1 MTQQTGKKRRLS
13 RRAGIGIAAA
23 AILVAGATFVSQ
35 PRWLDRALGAV
46 IPGASADDASQ
57 PVNLWAITGTHELYI
72 MRGQTDTVHIYD
84 VATGTTRYPTPK
96 GTFRIRK
103 IVWNPGWTPP
113 PDADWARGKRA
124 RGPGDPGNPMKVAKI
139 FFKEPDYYI
148 HGTGDTN
155 SLGWDASHG
164 CIRMHPDDVARVAQ
178 VVMNAGG
185 VAHDWDWVKRTLHI
199 GDTRTINLKQPVTLT
214 VAGDLPEFLLAGR
227 KPAADPGVATG
238 AGAAATSSSSGEA
251 AGPGNRN

>member
-1 MTQQTGKKRRLS
+1 MTHHSGKKRRIS
-13 RRAGIGIAAA
+13 RRAGLGIAAA
-23 AILVAGATFVSQ
+23 TIVAIGAGLISQ
-35 PRWLDRALGAV
+35 PQLLDRILAAV
-46 IPGASADDASQ
+46 IPGAGADDASK

-84 VATGTTRYPTPK
+84 VATGTARYPTPT

-113 PDADWARGKRA
+113 PDADWARGQRA
-124 RGPGDPGNPMKVAKI
+124 RGPGDPANPMKVAKI

-185 VAHDWDWVKRTLHI
+185 VSHDWDWVKRTLHI
-199 GDTRTINLKQPVTLT
+199 GATRTINLRQPVTIT
-214 VAGDLPEFLLAGR
+214 VTGELPAFLLAGR
-227 KPAADPGVATG
+227 KPAADS
-238 AGAAATSSSSGEA
+238 AATRGNDATSTSSGEA

>member
-1 MTQQTGKKRRLS
+1 MTQHSGKKRRIS
-13 RRAGIGIAAA
+13 RRAGLGIAAA
-23 AILVAGATFVSQ
+23 AIVAIGAGLISQ
-35 PRWLDRALGAV
+35 PQLLDRILGAV
-46 IPGASADDASQ
+46 IPGAGADDASK

-84 VATGTTRYPTPK
+84 VATGTARYPTPK

-103 IVWNPGWTPP
+103 IVWNPAWTPP

-185 VAHDWDWVKRTLHI
+185 VSHDWDWVKRTLHI
-199 GDTRTINLKQPVTLT
+199 GDTRTINLRQPVTIT
-214 VAGDLPEFLLAGR
+214 VTGELPEFLLAGR
-227 KPAADPGVATG
+227 KPAADSAATG
-238 AGAAATSSSSGEA
+238 GRAATATSSDEA